1 MMKRKEMEAFAALP
15 VEIECGG
22 LDPFWHTEMHGYR
35 PILYNPF
42 FLRLGIVPKPS
53 RSPPPSTLPV

>member
-1 MMKRKEMEAFAALP
+1 MAEGGATALLMMKRKEMEAFAALP

-35 PILYNPF
+35 
-42 FLRLGIVPKPS
+42 LGIVPKPS